1 MGSLKEKLF
10 EYARERYGSEPEYLW
25 KRYPEFAVLRCS
37 ANKKWYA
44 IVMSV
49 DGKSLGLEKG
59 VKYEIVN
66 VKCSPLMTG
75 SLLAM
80 KGILPAYHMQKEQWV
95 SVMLDG
101 TVDEEQ
107 LLSLMDMSY
116 ELASQSGSGKRL
128 RTEHKEWLIPAAPA
142 MYDVEQDFQRDG
154 TIIWKQTSD
163 VIVAAPLSAIM
174 YRCVAEE
181 VNIPYNY
188 DDGSYRIKKAMKL
201 RLTHRLSP
209 EDMPLSEMRELG
221 VSAVRGARG
230 VPNTLSCR
238 LRELCRKGRKAQSGV
253 AGC

>member
-1 MGSLKEKLF
+1 MKCLKEKLF

-44 IVMSV
+44 IAMGV

-95 SVMLDG
+95 SVLLDG

-107 LLSLMDMSY
+107 LFGLLDMSY

-128 RTEHKEWLIPAAPA
+128 RTGHKEWLIPAAPA

-163 VIVAAPLSAIM
+163 VIVGDTVFIYMAAPLSAIM

-209 EDMPLSEMRELG
+209 EDMPLAKMRELG

-230 VPNTLSCR
+230 VPNTLSYR
-238 LRELCRKGRKAQSGV
+238 LRELCRMG
-253 AGC
+253 